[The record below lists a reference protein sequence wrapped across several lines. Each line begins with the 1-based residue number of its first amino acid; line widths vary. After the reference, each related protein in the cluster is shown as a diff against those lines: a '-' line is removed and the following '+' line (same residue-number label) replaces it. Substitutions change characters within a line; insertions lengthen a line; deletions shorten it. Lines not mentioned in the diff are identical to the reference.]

1 MKKLT
6 ILLCLFLTVTALYA
20 RAIQEDY
27 RKAEENARISYAFG
41 MAIAANLD
49 LSSLGIEFDYT
60 AFADG
65 LKAVL
70 EPDVMPQLSENEAME
85 IVETAYYN
93 AMERIAE
100 EYRIREE
107 AFLSMNSLMTGI
119 ITTKSGLQYEKITE
133 TAGEKPEY
141 SSTVRVHY
149 TGSFTDGS
157 IFDYSYEEDGAY
169 IPLSGV
175 ITGWTEGVMLMS
187 PGSVYKLYIPSHL
200 AYGKDG
206 IQGVV
211 PPYSTLIFTVE
222 LLEILGDDYYP
233 YYDPYDYYNYYDYWE

>member
-6 ILLCLFLTVTALYA
+6 VLFCLLLTVTALHA

-41 MAIAANLD
+41 MAIASNLD
-49 LSSLGIEFDYT
+49 LSSLGIHFDYA

-65 LKAVL
+65 LRAIL
-70 EPDVMPQLSENEAME
+70 EPDVIPQLSENEAMD
-85 IVETAYYN
+85 IVETTYYN

-107 AFLSMNSLMTGI
+107 AFLSMNSLMAGI
-119 ITTKSGLQYEKITE
+119 NTTQSGLQYEIITE
-133 TAGEKPEY
+133 AVGEKPVF

-157 IFDYSYEEDGAY
+157 IFDYSYEENGAY

-175 ITGWTEGVMLMS
+175 IAGWTEGVMLMS

-222 LLEILGDDYYP
+222 LLEILSDDYYP
-233 YYDPYDYYNYYDYWE
+233 PYYDYDPNYYYWE